1 MKNFFDVKNE
11 IKNILDQYL
20 DSLARGNEGH
30 ANVDELD
37 FDEGIITF
45 KATVIHK
52 HANYI
57 RNPFTGK
64 RSRVEMYSVE
74 QSVSAKIN
82 LLKPEQSDMSICVS
96 SPVGDVCASL
106 KDIIDIII
114 SIMGA

>member
-20 DSLARGNEGH
+20 DSLASGNEGH

-37 FDEGIITF
+37 FEEGIITF

-52 HANYI
+52 HANYT

-64 RSRVEMYSVE
+64 RSRVEMYSAKE
-74 QSVSAKIN
+74 SVSAKIN
-82 LLKPEQSDMSICVS
+82 LLRPEQSDMSICIR
-96 SPVGDVCASL
+96 SPIGDICASL
-106 KDIIDIII
+106 KDIINIII
-114 SIMGA
+114 SIMGV